1 MTLRA
6 VLILAVLVALG
17 SGIALVAGVEDTAD
31 RIALTLLCWV
41 SLSIPVSLA
50 VGRFLHDA
58 PR

>member
-6 VLILAVLVALG
+6 VIILAIIISIG
-17 SGIALVAGVEDTAD
+17 SGIALVAGVGDTAD
-31 RIALTLLCWV
+31 RVALVLLCWV
-41 SLSIPVSLA
+41 SISIPVSLG